1 MNFQLDSL
9 VRSFEKAGQNGPPR
23 APSQYGV
30 VPPQQQQ
37 YQQEQPYQQQ
47 VVPAPAMQ
55 QQPSYTNYGQQSR
68 ASSTSGPPSSSSS
81 QAYAAP
87 IVAQMSQ
94 MSVNA
99 APQAQLSPPPGAGPS
114 YAYTQPLPAQQQM
127 QQQRPPQQ
135 QTQPTQQQQQPRQ
148 QQQPPV
154 GPPPPSSSTSSSSSY
169 PQPSQAMFGGGYAQ
183 QQQQQQL
190 PPQVQAPPTQ
200 SMYPSGAAGMYGPP
214 PGGLGGAPG
223 AYPADPD
230 AKSIDVQNIDQKTL
244 PRPGD
249 DQARPN
255 SNLSCDPKY
264 LRLTVGALPQSV
276 GLKQRFA
283 LPVGCIVRPMYP
295 GDVVPTAQFGSSGI
309 VRCRR
314 CRTYINPFVQFIEG
328 GRRYRCNVCS
338 LPNDVPVDYF
348 CALDENG
355 VRRDVAERPEL
366 RSGTVEFLASAEYM
380 VRPPMPPAY
389 FFAFD
394 VSQSAVRSGFL
405 KSAIDTVRDCLD
417 SMASKSERTRI
428 GFITYDRSIHF
439 YGLRSSSMAP
449 SMMVVGELSDPFAPV
464 PDDLLVNL
472 KECRTVV
479 DATLDVIAN
488 SFLETEIQESAM
500 GPALQAAYSTISQ
513 IGGKLLVFQS
523 TLPSIGAGRLLSRDD
538 ARGYEANSKEH
549 ELRNPADNFYKS
561 MAAECS
567 RQQVCV
573 DVFTTSVPYADIA
586 SMCVLPKYTGGDI
599 RYYPQFSLAKDAVK
613 FKTELT
619 RNLTRDVA
627 WESVCR
633 VRCSKG
639 FRVCAFNGHFFIRSL
654 DLLALPATNADQTH
668 AVYLAHDEVVP
679 NMQACYIQCALL
691 YTSAD
696 GERRI
701 RVHTMQVPVVND
713 MTDLFRSI
721 DSGAMACFLTRL
733 SAERTNSARL
743 QDARDALTHK
753 LVDAL
758 KEYKLLGGARHSFG
772 FNSLVFP
779 ESMKLL
785 PLFAM
790 CATKTLALKGAP
802 RDVAVDNRVECSFDI
817 MSCSAEDCLRMM
829 YPACYALHGGSEEC
843 GIPANDSDEALMNMK
858 MPPRTA
864 LAGERI
870 DARGIYLIDDGRKL
884 LVWVG
889 GQSDQ
894 RMVTSIFGDQG
905 CPDPFVDA
913 YLPTISGNKVNEKV
927 RNTVKRIRRRNQAR
941 YQALTVVRQGTPQ
954 EALLFN
960 HLVEDRASGGGM
972 GYGDF
977 LVQLHRLISQASS
990 AGR

>member
-1 MNFQLDSL
+1 MRVYTILPRELMNFQLDSL

-94 MSVNA
+94 MSMNA

-417 SMASKSERTRI
+417 SMASKSE
-428 GFITYDRSIHF
+428 SN
-439 YGLRSSSMAP
+439 
-449 SMMVVGELSDPFAPV
+449 FASNET
-464 PDDLLVNL
+464 NL
-472 KECRTVV
+472 
-479 DATLDVIAN
+479 
-488 SFLETEIQESAM
+488 ES
-500 GPALQAAYSTISQ
+500 LH
-513 IGGKLLVFQS
+513 L
-523 TLPSIGAGRLLSRDD
+523 RLLSI
-538 ARGYEANSKEH
+538 
-549 ELRNPADNFYKS
+549 LVS
-561 MAAECS
+561 MRA
-567 RQQVCV
+567 
-573 DVFTTSVPYADIA
+573 TS
-586 SMCVLPKYTGGDI
+586 
-599 RYYPQFSLAKDAVK
+599 
-613 FKTELT
+613 
-619 RNLTRDVA
+619 
-627 WESVCR
+627 
-633 VRCSKG
+633 
-639 FRVCAFNGHFFIRSL
+639 
-654 DLLALPATNADQTH
+654 
-668 AVYLAHDEVVP
+668 
-679 NMQACYIQCALL
+679 
-691 YTSAD
+691 
-696 GERRI
+696 
-701 RVHTMQVPVVND
+701 
-713 MTDLFRSI
+713 
-721 DSGAMACFLTRL
+721 
-733 SAERTNSARL
+733 
-743 QDARDALTHK
+743 
-753 LVDAL
+753 
-758 KEYKLLGGARHSFG
+758 
-772 FNSLVFP
+772 
-779 ESMKLL
+779 
-785 PLFAM
+785 
-790 CATKTLALKGAP
+790 
-802 RDVAVDNRVECSFDI
+802 
-817 MSCSAEDCLRMM
+817 
-829 YPACYALHGGSEEC
+829 
-843 GIPANDSDEALMNMK
+843 
-858 MPPRTA
+858 
-864 LAGERI
+864 
-870 DARGIYLIDDGRKL
+870 
-884 LVWVG
+884 
-889 GQSDQ
+889 
-894 RMVTSIFGDQG
+894 
-905 CPDPFVDA
+905 
-913 YLPTISGNKVNEKV
+913 
-927 RNTVKRIRRRNQAR
+927 
-941 YQALTVVRQGTPQ
+941 
-954 EALLFN
+954 
-960 HLVEDRASGGGM
+960 
-972 GYGDF
+972 
-977 LVQLHRLISQASS
+977 
-990 AGR
+990 